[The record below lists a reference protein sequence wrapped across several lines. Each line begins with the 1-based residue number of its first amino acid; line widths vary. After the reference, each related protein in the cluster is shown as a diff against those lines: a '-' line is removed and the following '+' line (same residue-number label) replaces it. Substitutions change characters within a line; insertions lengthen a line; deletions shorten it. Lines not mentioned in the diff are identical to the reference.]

1 MNRAEKISSLVILSA
16 IVGGLLSA
24 AARHDRTRAD
34 QATTAKAQALALE
47 TSAKAT
53 ALAVET
59 TAKALNLAIAAGAEK
74 AKVAALQVEAAQ
86 QKDQIVALQRA
97 GAVGSSQ

>member
-53 ALAVET
+53 ALAVVMLVASFVMLLAINVLQWWT
-59 TAKALNLAIAAGAEK
+59 NRYNTHNLA
-74 AKVAALQVEAAQ
+74 
-86 QKDQIVALQRA
+86 
-97 GAVGSSQ
+97 